1 MKVFFVWGMVM
12 VLSLTALGNN
22 LKITKQ
28 PYVNPSTVV
37 SNTAVIDF
45 TIEWENSWRDDYNW
59 DAVYVFFKCK
69 RKSETKWNHV
79 TLMDAGHTVTSG
91 YSWWVNKFSTAANV
105 AQGIFIYPS
114 AKTNGKAVVNVK
126 AKWSLVTPANY
137 TQTEFREDEIEYVA
151 TCIEMVYIPKG
162 IYCLGDGKST
172 YSFKSNLL
180 PILPEWDLLDE
191 SDPKLRIW
199 SNDDS
204 TNSSNGAANYWD
216 FPPVNVANRI
226 NDRSS
231 GHQNAWYSTTGGG
244 TKMLYIDLGEEK
256 TVRYFGVSCG
266 TGHTANR
273 PTSYTLSG
281 SNSVNGSWVTLR
293 TVSAQDWSVYNLTYP
308 VPNAIKISATPKPY
322 RYYRLSCSGGTQP
335 YILQNLAMTEVDVEK
350 AWTNFYVV
358 TNQGITFNKT
368 TDLYANDGETWS
380 STLPVNYPDG
390 YEGFYVMKY
399 EITQEQYVR
408 FLNKLNLTQQQQRTI
423 GSSLTSLQE
432 GQYVYGSN
440 RTSPTARNG
449 IILALKGEVSYLF
462 ANDLNK
468 SNSFGQNGDGQ
479 TLACNFLSADDML
492 AYADWAALRPLSEA
506 EYEKMSR
513 PLFPEVPRANEWP
526 WNSSEASSVKIPAGS
541 ALTDAGKVS
550 EKVPNANVNAGN
562 RIGGPVRVGSFAK
575 GATSQQESGASYWG
589 VMDLA
594 GNLAE
599 MCYNMNVSKGRTF
612 DGNVRTSHG
621 NGILAATGD
630 ADVSTAAWPRV
641 IAAFAVKGGSYLTTT
656 LSQMQ
661 VSDRRYYS
669 GRITDMNK
677 KDPELTFRLGYSFT
691 YPYRVL
697 TPAVE
702 PCTTYLQLQNG
713 AKSTTNNAATD
724 NVCDNEK
731 YTIKGTPI
739 YSSGTTLK
747 NLDGKVTYTWF
758 VSEDNATDWRILY
771 GENGQDLTYRF
782 RNRKA
787 ANQTI
792 YVKRLAT
799 TPTLE
804 SETFYIRLT
813 VVNTFARMNR
823 LRDTIRENNQ
833 ALGFFFETGSNAT
846 HSWKWIG
853 GASGTVTVKSNTTA
867 RQYDYYC
874 PSRSDFSNR
883 SGQVFTLRC
892 EATILNQCVVNRDV
906 EVYVAPRPTT
916 GIASD
921 AVTVKKNLP
930 TDCGVMMQDMRDSKV
945 YGTVLINNQCWMA
958 ENLRWAGSGLTF
970 GYQKNDPDGSQ
981 YGIMYTW
988 NAALQANACPEGW
1001 RVPTKSDYDQLN
1013 TFLNKDGKGIAGVKM
1028 KAGNFWTVTN
1038 AIANRLAMGQ
1048 NTSGFGAVAAGSGT
1062 GGGSVGTQAYFI
1074 ASNDAGT
1081 GNYGYSLSNTTTTF
1095 VVNTSNTAYRSLR
1108 CIKK

>member
-1 MKVFFVWGMVM
+1 MKMFFVWLVVM
-12 VLSLTALGNN
+12 MLSLTALGNN

-59 DAVYVFFKCK
+59 DAVYIFFKCK

-162 IYCLGDGKST
+162 LFCLGDGKST

-191 SDPKLRIW
+191 SDPDLKIRT
-199 SNDDS
+199 DDDITS
-204 TNSSNGAANYWD
+204 TANNANNYWLY
-216 FPPVNVANRI
+216 PPMNVANRI
-226 NDRSS
+226 NESS
-231 GHQNAWYSTTGGG
+231 NLQNAWYSTSGGD
-244 TKMLYIDLGEEK
+244 TKNLYIDLGKEK
-256 TVRYFGVSCG
+256 TVRYFGISTG
-266 TGHTANR
+266 TGHNNNR
-273 PTSYTLSG
+273 PASFTLAGRNSLTSNWTTLYSG
-281 SNSVNGSWVTLR
+281 NADSW
-293 TVSAQDWSVYNLTYP
+293 SIYNTTYP
-308 VPNAIKISATPKPY
+308 VPKALKISAPKSF

-335 YILQNLAMTEVDVEK
+335 YCLQNLSLTEVDVEK
-350 AWTNFYVV
+350 AWTNFHIV
-358 TNQGITFNKT
+358 TKEAITFNTT
-368 TDLYANDGETWS
+368 TDLYAGDGETWS
-380 STLPVNYPDG
+380 GTLPVGYPSG

-408 FLNKLNLTQQQQRTI
+408 FLNKLTLAQQQLRTI
-423 GSSLTSLQE
+423 GSSLTSIQE
-432 GQYVYGSN
+432 GQYVYSSN

-449 IILALKGEVSYLF
+449 IIVAVKGDDAYIF
-462 ANDLNK
+462 ANDLNR
-468 SNSFGQNGDGQ
+468 GDDIAQNGDGQ

-513 PLFPEVPRANEWP
+513 PLFPEVPRPNEWP
-526 WNSSEASSVKIPAGS
+526 WNSSETSSVKIPANS
-541 ALTDAGKVS
+541 TLTDAGKVS
-550 EKVPNANVNAGN
+550 EKIPNANVNAGN
-562 RIGGPVRVGSFAK
+562 RVGGPVRVGSFAK

-599 MCYNMNVSKGRTF
+599 ICYNMNVSKGRTF
-612 DGNVRTSHG
+612 TGNLRTSHG
-621 NGILAATGD
+621 NGILAASGD
-630 ADVSTAAWPRV
+630 TDVSTGAWPHIV
-641 IAAFAVKGGSYLTTT
+641 GAFAVKGGSYLTTT

-669 GRITDMNK
+669 GRITDLNK

-713 AKSTTNNAATD
+713 AKSTGNGVASD
-724 NVCDNEK
+724 YVCDNAD
-731 YTIKGTPI
+731 YTIKGTPV

-747 NLDGKVTYTWF
+747 TLDGKVTYTWF
-758 VSEDNATDWRILY
+758 VSEDNYTNWRILY
-771 GENGQDLTYRF
+771 GENGQNLTYRF
-782 RNRKA
+782 RNRRA
-787 ANQTI
+787 SNRI
-792 YVKRLAT
+792 VYVKRLAT

-804 SETFYIRLT
+804 SETYYVKLM
-813 VVNTFARMNR
+813 VVNTDIQLTR
-823 LRDTIRENNQ
+823 LRDTVLDNNQ
-833 ALGFFFETGSNAT
+833 AMGFFIESGSSAT
-846 HSWKWIG
+846 YQWRRLSDNGILK
-853 GASGTVTVKSNTTA
+853 NTTTA
-867 RQYDYYC
+867 AKYDYYC
-874 PSRSDFSNR
+874 PQRTDFGGR
-883 SGQVFTLRC
+883 SGQVFTIRC
-892 EATILNQCVVNRDV
+892 LVNQASGQCIINKDL
-906 EVYVAPRPTT
+906 EVYVAPRPGT
-916 GIASD
+916 GVASEGI
-921 AVTVKKNLP
+921 TINKNP
-930 TDCGVMMQDMRDSKV
+930 VTDCGVMMQDARDGKV
-945 YGTVLINNQCWMA
+945 YGTVLINNRCWMA
-958 ENLRWAGSGLTF
+958 ENLRRVGSGMDYVF
-970 GYQKNDPDGSQ
+970 QKEDPDGSK
-981 YGIMYTW
+981 YGVMYKWSVT
-988 NAALQANACPEGW
+988 LPANACPEGW
-1001 RVPTKSDYDQLN
+1001 RIPTQSDYDQLR
-1013 TFLNKDGKGIAGVKM
+1013 TFLNRDGRNMPGPKL
-1028 KAGNFWTVTN
+1028 KAGNFWNVTD
-1038 AIANRLAMGQ
+1038 AIANRLSMGQ
-1048 NTSGFGAVAAGSGT
+1048 NTVGFGAVATGTGSG
-1062 GGGSVGTQAYFI
+1062 GSGIGINTYLMAT
-1074 ASNDAGT
+1074 NNAGT
-1081 GNYGYSLSNTTTTF
+1081 GLYGYTLTNTTTTF
-1095 VVNTSNTAYRSLR
+1095 VASTSTATYYTLR